1 MNKIKMLVSRGYWK
15 AGAVVGGAMLAAPSF
30 AQTSGS
36 GWDAF
41 FDAVDLSGVSAKVVA
56 AGLLIVGIAVA
67 FKGSDLG
74 KRVVRKV

>member
-1 MNKIKMLVSRGYWK
+1 MLVSRGYWK
-15 AGAVVGGAMLAAPSF
+15 AGAVVGGAMLAAPAF

-56 AGLLIVGIAVA
+56 
-67 FKGSDLG
+67 
-74 KRVVRKV
+74 